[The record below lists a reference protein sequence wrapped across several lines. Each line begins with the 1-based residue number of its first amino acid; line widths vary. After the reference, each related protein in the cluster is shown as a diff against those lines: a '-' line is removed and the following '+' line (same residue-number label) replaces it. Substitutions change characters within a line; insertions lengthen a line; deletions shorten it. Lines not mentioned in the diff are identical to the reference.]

1 MIKDDTQD
9 CFAAVHEKDQNRK
22 MSNFSQYAAANNDP
36 SKNILSPVYLSSKFN
51 PTSARAGIAVP
62 SIVTCLFFHVRNTRE
77 CGQPI
82 RAM

>member
-62 SIVTCLFFHVRNTRE
+62 SIVMFKCNVGGLSELCHIC
-77 CGQPI
+77 CG
-82 RAM
+82 A